1 MENENKEIVRLLPTK
16 RIWANLIIIN
26 FMLLIICIVTIIF
39 FDKIF
44 FIINKFNKNLNFS
57 LLNLKYYTYIVFS
70 ALLIIS
76 LFIYLFK
83 LKPPKFDYWVRD
95 IAAARLNTKVIFFDR
110 KKIYIEYNVSLKRK
124 EIQDFITEISD
135 KSNYYTYYIDKI
147 DIDRYVVS
155 IIINKKQEIPKLC
168 VLDKS
173 KDDIWNII
181 PLGEARNNELK
192 TISVIGWYLNDL
204 NVKEDMVK
212 TLASTSFLIAG
223 GTGSGKS
230 VLENTIIG
238 HITRHSDKIQGLLV
252 DVKKVEF
259 GGLENYKGIKK
270 VGLTVRECSEILR
283 QVRQI
288 MYDRFSFMEQHNI
301 NNIYKLKTQVDY
313 FEIDIN
319 GQKYQFDEIFYT
331 EIDNEGKL
339 LTIDKIYEEVQLG
352 NSVSIKDTE
361 SNEMLV
367 ITKNNIHKTQDVFNP
382 KAIIIVI
389 DELSEIMNDNDYKTV
404 SNITTDLGSIA
415 RLGRAAGCH
424 LCLATQRPSSNI
436 INADLRN
443 NIQMSCLLGDFDS
456 SASTLVFDKDISD
469 LSKPEIKGR
478 GFIKTGK
485 EIIEFQAYY
494 TEKEKDF
501 ELKPNKV
508 YKIKNEDEN
517 NCYNI
522 ETDETQLD
530 EENKIV
536 DVENNFNDIE
546 EFSFE
551 DVSDLNN
558 TNKKIKLNIV
568 HSNKIKLNL
577 KKKNS
582 DINKNQLK
590 IKLNKY

>member
-389 DELSEIMNDNDYKTV
+389 DELSEIMNDNDYKIV

-522 ETDETQLD
+522 EIDETQLD

-551 DVSDLNN
+551 DVNDLNN

-582 DINKNQLK
+582 DINKNRLK

>member
-1 MENENKEIVRLLPTK
+1 MENENKEIVKLLPTK

-155 IIINKKQEIPKLC
+155 VIINKKQEIPKLC

-212 TLASTSFLIAG
+212 TLPSTSFLVAG

-230 VLENTIIG
+230 VVENTIIG

-270 VGLTVRECSEILR
+270 VGLTVRECSEILK

-288 MYDRFSFMEQHNI
+288 MYDRFSFMEQHNV

>member
-57 LLNLKYYTYIVFS
+57 LLDLKYYTYIVFS

-110 KKIYIEYNVSLKRK
+110 KKIYIEYDVSLKRK

-230 VLENTIIG
+230 VVENGIIG

-288 MYDRFSFMEQHNI
+288 MYDRFSFMEQHNV
-301 NNIYKLKTQVDY
+301 NNIYKLKIQVDY

-339 LTIDKIYEEVQLG
+339 LTTDKIYEEVQLG
-352 NSVSIKDTE
+352 NSISIKDTE

-382 KAIIIVI
+382 KAIIVVI

-522 ETDETQLD
+522 EIDEAQLD

-536 DVENNFNDIE
+536 DVEDNFNDIE

-551 DVSDLNN
+551 DVNDLNN
-558 TNKKIKLNIV
+558 TNKKIKLNIA

-582 DINKNQLK
+582 DINKNRLK